1 MTMVIAAGLL
11 EPNVGLI
18 VWISITFLALLLLL
32 RRFAWGPITSALSA
46 REAGIKESLEQ
57 AERALSEAKEIQ
69 VENTR
74 ARREAGAS
82 AQRVLRE
89 ARDGAER
96 LRSVEID
103 KTKDKILHMQ
113 EMARQEIEREK
124 DSALDSLRME
134 VADLAITA
142 AEKILKESL
151 DKGRQQKIVADFLG
165 DLSKN

>member
-1 MTMVIAAGLL
+1 MTMVVAAGLL

-69 VENTR
+69 AENTR
-74 ARREAGAS
+74 ARRESGAS
-82 AQRVLRE
+82 AQRILRE

-103 KTKDKILHMQ
+103 KPKDKILHMQ